1 MDRTRMG
8 WFDYANYAFLVV
20 LSLTFVIPF
29 VSVLA
34 TSLVSENELIRR
46 GSFILFPHRLDFGA
60 YRLLLGEGS
69 LIYGAFLVST
79 LRVTIG
85 TTLNLIVTSMMAF
98 GLARK
103 RLPGRNAVIALVF
116 VTMLVDG
123 GLVPNYLLIKSLHL
137 TNTFWAMIVPG
148 LVNVWFLIIM
158 KNFFAQFPESLEESA
173 TIDGA
178 TPWRI
183 LTAIILPLSLPSY
196 ATIGLFYA
204 VQHWNAWFDA
214 MIYIDDIRK
223 LPLQAIMRQIVVSS
237 TSTEVN
243 QALYATLTE
252 KPTPQSMKAA
262 VIIASTV
269 PILFVYP
276 FIQKHFVKGMLIG
289 SVKG

>member
-1 MDRTRMG
+1 MG

-103 RLPGRNAVIALVF
+103 RLPGRNAVIAIVF